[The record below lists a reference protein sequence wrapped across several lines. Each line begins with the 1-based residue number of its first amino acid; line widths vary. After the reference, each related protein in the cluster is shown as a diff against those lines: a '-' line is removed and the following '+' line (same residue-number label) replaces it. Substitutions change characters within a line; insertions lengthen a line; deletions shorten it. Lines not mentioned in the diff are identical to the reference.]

1 MFGWGLQTRKGSR
14 SKAVVF
20 LISGQNSED
29 SISLI
34 FPDVEELLFKKG
46 AAWGGSRL
54 FSSCGNL
61 GEKSDS

>member
-1 MFGWGLQTRKGSR
+1 
-14 SKAVVF
+14 VVF
-20 LISGQNSED
+20 LISGQYSED
-29 SISLI
+29 SVSLI

-54 FSSCGNL
+54 FSSRGNL

>member
-1 MFGWGLQTRKGSR
+1 M
-14 SKAVVF
+14 VF

-29 SISLI
+29 SVSLI

-54 FSSCGNL
+54 FHRVEILEKNL
-61 GEKSDS
+61 IRNKKVVKVN